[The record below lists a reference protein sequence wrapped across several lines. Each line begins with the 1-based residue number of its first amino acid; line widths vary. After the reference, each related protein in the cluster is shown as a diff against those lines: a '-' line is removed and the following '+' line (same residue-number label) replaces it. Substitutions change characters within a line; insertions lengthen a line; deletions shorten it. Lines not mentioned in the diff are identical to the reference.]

1 MADATETTIALTG
14 NIYLEHPVS
23 GLRNARFQ
31 RVAEYLRGCDGTITN
46 LECAIPDSE
55 DWPAYMAGTGW
66 SATYMGADPSMID
79 ELRYFGIDALYAANN
94 HVADFGELG
103 ILSTIRHL
111 REKRMPFAGIGA
123 SLTEASEPAYFD
135 TPGGQ
140 RVAVIS
146 AFDWGPR
153 RSMDLNFPWPWGQMP
168 SDDRPPYRT
177 RPGVNLLRYDAETIV
192 DRQTFDE
199 LRRTSAYLGWEK
211 AKEYRRGGAERDL
224 ALIGSYMIDYEID
237 TDDEF
242 FFMGRKFVLGDGP
255 GVRTVPCQDDLDRI
269 YKYTR
274 EARRQADIVIVALH
288 DQSHGVGVY
297 EHISTLAHGVI
308 DAGADVYVSNA
319 GRHRGIEIYEGKVI
333 FYGLPSLFLQ
343 NEQVTHVPTSALQ
356 LMNLPADATSADFLD
371 ARDVG
376 TGKAPRIS
384 APGRRGTV
392 VFVVV
397 FDEEGRPSEVR
408 IQPLEV
414 SEGPRFRSGL
424 PLWPDKHGTL
434 AGELLDRT
442 RQHSEDFGTTIETR
456 DDVGIVKVS

>member
-1 MADATETTIALTG
+1 MTDVPETTIALTG

-23 GLRNARFQ
+23 KLRNPRFR
-31 RVAEYLRGCDGTITN
+31 RVAEYLRGCEGTITN
-46 LECAIPDSE
+46 LECAIPDQE

-66 SATYMGADPSMID
+66 SATYMGADPTMID

-94 HVADFGELG
+94 HVGDFGELG

-111 REKRMPFAGIGA
+111 RERNMPFAGIGA

-140 RVAVIS
+140 RVAVLS

-153 RSMDLNFPWPWGQMP
+153 RAMDLNFPWPWGQMA
-168 SDDRPPYRT
+168 SDDGPPYRT
-177 RPGVNLLRYDAETIV
+177 RPGVNLLRYTTETTV

-199 LRRTSAYLGWEK
+199 LRRASAYLGWEEAK
-211 AKEYRRGGAERDL
+211 AYRRGGAERDL
-224 ALIGSYMIDYEID
+224 ALIGPYMIDWETD
-237 TDDEF
+237 SDDEF
-242 FFMGRKFVLGDGP
+242 FFMGRKFVRGDGP
-255 GVRTVPCQDDLDRI
+255 GARTVAAQDDLERI
-269 YKYTR
+269 YKYVR
-274 EARRQADIVIVALH
+274 EARRQADIVVVALH

-297 EHISTLAHGVI
+297 GHVDTLAHGAI
-308 DAGADVYVSNA
+308 DAGADIFVNNA

-333 FYGLPSLFLQ
+333 LYGLPSLFLQ
-343 NEQVTHVPTSALQ
+343 NEQVTHVPTSALH
-356 LMNLPADATSADFLD
+356 LMNLGPDATSADFLD
-371 ARDVG
+371 ARDQG
-376 TGKAPRIS
+376 TAKAPRIS

-397 FDEEGRPSEVR
+397 FDAEGHAREVR

-424 PLWPDKHGTL
+424 PLWPDEDSTL
-434 AGELLDRT
+434 VDQLLDRT
-442 RQHSEDFGTTIETR
+442 RAHSEDFGTKIEES
-456 DDVGIVKVS
+456 DGVGIVKVS